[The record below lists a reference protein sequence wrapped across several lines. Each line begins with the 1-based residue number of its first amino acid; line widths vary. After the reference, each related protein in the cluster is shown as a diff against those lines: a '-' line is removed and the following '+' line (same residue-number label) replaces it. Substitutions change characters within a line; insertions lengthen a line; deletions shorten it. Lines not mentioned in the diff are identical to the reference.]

1 MAAASS
7 IQPPSVHALNQEN
20 TPFQDSDSPESRQ
33 DEDTTSDGPCLRVLS
48 DLEPEEIERRLEKTR
63 RELSNRRKIL
73 IKNLPQDITNQE
85 VHDILREYE
94 LKYCY
99 VDRNKGTAF
108 VTLLNGDQAQDAIR
122 SFHQT
127 SIRGREIT
135 VQLQPTDS
143 LLCVTNLAHTF
154 TGAQFEELVRAYGNI
169 ERCFLVYSEL
179 TGHSKGYGFVEYM
192 KKDSASRARTEL
204 LGKPQGDR
212 ALMVQ
217 WTDVNQLTAE
227 HLHSKCLCVD
237 KLPLDFCDTDQLAH
251 IFSSRYKPVFCQLA
265 QDEDSHVRGFAV
277 VEYETAEQT
286 EAMLTEMDRQLIGG
300 QEIRVSLCSPG
311 TSGRSTLA
319 ALIAAQGVMSSN
331 KKGLLPEPSLAQ
343 LLSSMSNPAALQVL
357 MRPYQA
363 AGGKRGGKF
372 GRPQGLPFLRPP
384 LTAALLQLGKVQ
396 QVRASLSITAGMEQE
411 SPTLVIMID
420 NDNLQ
425 ICTQDGTAIE
435 RVPHYKY
442 LGSWIDDRFTLKFHI
457 NNLVRK
463 LWVKLGF
470 LLYIGTELSSLCL
483 PERTCASSLQVP
495 SLLGDPSRLLLQKAM
510 GLRTTA
516 PMPLG
521 KGLLGDSPNEVSQ
534 DPLQTAPAQGPG
546 AAGGMMPYMPGRQHL
561 GAPGGGEQ
569 NGASGS
575 DKQPPPPPPPA
586 TSAASGP
593 LAQSFLQGMGGPVM
607 GTLLPPGAAP
617 KAQQGLQSAGDSAA
631 AAGMAQGSPQTSLLG
646 EPPKE
651 LKLPSNPYLNLASVL
666 PGMVLQ
672 APACSKA
679 QSVAPHSAVYSSVL
693 APASQP
699 PTQAAAQYGSDTST
713 DYTQQYSQQYSQEAM
728 QQWYQ
733 HYQAQSYSTAP
744 PETTGAE
751 YGKEQAQIS
760 VFTQPSSS
768 KMCFTQG
775 AGTTSYGDYSTYM
788 QAVNQYYSQTQM
800 SQAAAQ
806 AYQHRDAS
814 KEPEATKAPPAG
826 ALHPASNGSAHS
838 LVPGYGPVP
847 VLPGYI
853 GVQQAPPGP
862 APHPQSGQAAAA
874 AAAEWNQYYYNQAR
888 GQKREYSQLPLQ
900 DAGPDGAY
908 VGQHSQG
915 LGGQYADY
923 YKKKRI

>member
-277 VEYETAEQT
+277 VEYETAEQA

-396 QVRASLSITAGMEQE
+396 QNALLGNG
-411 SPTLVIMID
+411 LVLQNLLQMQLAQQQL
-420 NDNLQ
+420 LQ
-425 ICTQDGTAIE
+425 IKD
-435 RVPHYKY
+435 K
-442 LGSWIDDRFTLKFHI
+442 HI
-457 NNLVRK
+457 SN
-463 LWVKLGF
+463 
-470 LLYIGTELSSLCL
+470 
-483 PERTCASSLQVP
+483 VP

-569 NGASGS
+569 NGASAS

-607 GTLLPPGAAP
+607 GALLPPGAAP
-617 KAQQGLQSAGDSAA
+617 KAQQGLQCAGDSAA

-751 YGKEQAQIS
+751 YGKEQAQ
-760 VFTQPSSS
+760 
-768 KMCFTQG
+768 G

-874 AAAEWNQYYYNQAR
+874 AAAAAEWNQYYYNQAR

>member
-7 IQPPSVHALNQEN
+7 IQPPSVHALNQGN
-20 TPFQDSDSPESRQ
+20 TPFPDSDSPESRQ
-33 DEDTTSDGPCLRVLS
+33 DEDTTSEGPSLRVLS

-122 SFHQT
+122 TFHQT
-127 SIRGREIT
+127 AIRGREIT

-154 TGAQFEELVRAYGNI
+154 TGAQFEELVRAHGNI

-192 KKDSASRARTEL
+192 KKDSASRARSEL
-204 LGKPQGDR
+204 LGRQQGDR
-212 ALMVQ
+212 TLVVQ
-217 WTDVNQLTAE
+217 WTDVNQLTAN

-237 KLPLDFCDTDQLAH
+237 KLPMDFCDTDELAH
-251 IFSSRYKPVFCQLA
+251 LFSDRFKPVFCQLA

-277 VEYETAEQT
+277 VEYETAEQA
-286 EAMLTEMDRQLIGG
+286 EAMLTEMDRQTIGG
-300 QEIRVSLCSPG
+300 QEIRVSLCTPG

-363 AGGKRGGKF
+363 TGVKRGGKF
-372 GRPQGLPFLRPP
+372 CRPQGLPFLRPP

-396 QVRASLSITAGMEQE
+396 QNALLGNG
-411 SPTLVIMID
+411 LVLQNLLQMQLAQQQL
-420 NDNLQ
+420 LQ
-425 ICTQDGTAIE
+425 IKDKHLNNDSEFRQAS
-435 RVPHYKY
+435 V
-442 LGSWIDDRFTLKFHI
+442 FTVGCARTCGASGISSTLCA
-457 NNLVRK
+457 
-463 LWVKLGF
+463 
-470 LLYIGTELSSLCL
+470 ELSRGSLFPVCWAI
-483 PERTCASSLQVP
+483 PQAAAAE
-495 SLLGDPSRLLLQKAM
+495 GY
-510 GLRTTA
+510 G
-516 PMPLG
+516 
-521 KGLLGDSPNEVSQ
+521 SQ
-534 DPLQTAPAQGPG
+534 GRRPHGPGQGPARG
-546 AAGGMMPYMPGRQHL
+546 LPQRAVPGSLAGVGSGLGRGRGMMSYLPGRQQL
-561 GAPGGGEQ
+561 GAPPGGEQ
-569 NGASGS
+569 NGAAEKQPAPPGTSSGS
-575 DKQPPPPPPPA
+575 QPM
-586 TSAASGP
+586 
-593 LAQSFLQGMGGPVM
+593 AQSFRQAMSTPILM
-607 GTLLPPGAAP
+607 GTLLSGAGP
-617 KAQQGLQSAGDSAA
+617 KAQQGLHSTGESAA
-631 AAGMAQGSPQTSLLG
+631 PAMTQSSAQTSLLG

-666 PGMVLQ
+666 PGMVLSS
-672 APACSKA
+672 SKA

-693 APASQP
+693 APVSQP
-699 PTQAAAQYGSDTST
+699 PAQTAAAQYGTDTSA

-733 HYQAQSYSTAP
+733 HYQAQAQGYSATP
-744 PETTGAE
+744 QDSTGSE
-751 YGKEQAQIS
+751 YGKEQAQ
-760 VFTQPSSS
+760 
-768 KMCFTQG
+768 G
-775 AGTTSYGDYSTYM
+775 AATTAYGDYNTYM

-814 KEPEATKAPPAG
+814 KEADATKAPMA
-826 ALHPASNGSAHS
+826 AVLHPASNGSVH
-838 LVPGYGPVP
+838 PGGLIPAYSPLPVIP
-847 VLPGYI
+847 AYI
-853 GVQQAPPGP
+853 GAQHVAAPGP
-862 APHPQSGQAAAA
+862 QSAQPAAAD
-874 AAAEWNQYYYNQAR
+874 WNQYYYVSDPPQNQAR

-900 DAGPDGAY
+900 DAASDGAY

>member
-1 MAAASS
+1 
-7 IQPPSVHALNQEN
+7 
-20 TPFQDSDSPESRQ
+20 
-33 DEDTTSDGPCLRVLS
+33 
-48 DLEPEEIERRLEKTR
+48 
-63 RELSNRRKIL
+63 
-73 IKNLPQDITNQE
+73 
-85 VHDILREYE
+85 
-94 LKYCY
+94 
-99 VDRNKGTAF
+99 
-108 VTLLNGDQAQDAIR
+108 
-122 SFHQT
+122 
-127 SIRGREIT
+127 
-135 VQLQPTDS
+135 
-143 LLCVTNLAHTF
+143 
-154 TGAQFEELVRAYGNI
+154 
-169 ERCFLVYSEL
+169 
-179 TGHSKGYGFVEYM
+179 
-192 KKDSASRARTEL
+192 
-204 LGKPQGDR
+204 
-212 ALMVQ
+212 
-217 WTDVNQLTAE
+217 
-227 HLHSKCLCVD
+227 
-237 KLPLDFCDTDQLAH
+237 
-251 IFSSRYKPVFCQLA
+251 
-265 QDEDSHVRGFAV
+265 
-277 VEYETAEQT
+277 
-286 EAMLTEMDRQLIGG
+286 
-300 QEIRVSLCSPG
+300 
-311 TSGRSTLA
+311 
-319 ALIAAQGVMSSN
+319 MSSN

-396 QVRASLSITAGMEQE
+396 QNALLGNG
-411 SPTLVIMID
+411 LVLQNLLQMQLAQQQL
-420 NDNLQ
+420 LQ
-425 ICTQDGTAIE
+425 IKD
-435 RVPHYKY
+435 K
-442 LGSWIDDRFTLKFHI
+442 HI
-457 NNLVRK
+457 SN
-463 LWVKLGF
+463 
-470 LLYIGTELSSLCL
+470 
-483 PERTCASSLQVP
+483 VP

-534 DPLQTAPAQGPG
+534 DPLQTAPAQERGLRQRQ
-546 AAGGMMPYMPGRQHL
+546 AA
-561 GAPGGGEQ
+561 
-569 NGASGS
+569 
-575 DKQPPPPPPPA
+575 PPPPPPA

-775 AGTTSYGDYSTYM
+775 AGTASYGDYSTYM

-838 LVPGYGPVP
+838 L
-847 VLPGYI
+847 
-853 GVQQAPPGP
+853 
-862 APHPQSGQAAAA
+862 SGQGRR

-900 DAGPDGAY
+900 DAGPDGASWASIPRAWAASTQTTTKRRGSRRPQPRPSPCSP
-908 VGQHSQG
+908 VLRA
-915 LGGQYADY
+915 LGTPAPLSPMLSMP
-923 YKKKRI
+923 

>member
-20 TPFQDSDSPESRQ
+20 TPFLDSDSPESRQ
-33 DEDTTSDGPCLRVLS
+33 DEDTTSDGPCLRLLA

-63 RELSNRRKIL
+63 KELSNRRKIL

-127 SIRGREIT
+127 TIRGREIT

-154 TGAQFEELVRAYGNI
+154 TAAQFEELVRAYGNI

-204 LGKPQGDR
+204 LGKQQGDR
-212 ALMVQ
+212 SLMVQ
-217 WTDVNQLTAE
+217 WTDVNQLTAQ

-237 KLPLDFCDTDQLAH
+237 KLPLDFCDTDELAH
-251 IFSSRYKPVFCQLA
+251 IFSNRYKPVFCQLA

-277 VEYETAEQT
+277 VEYETAEQA

-319 ALIAAQGVMSSN
+319 ALIAAQGVADILKWSRIEGLQLEMSSN

-363 AGGKRGGKF
+363 PTGKRGGKF
-372 GRPQGLPFLRPP
+372 GRPHGLPFLRPP

-396 QVRASLSITAGMEQE
+396 QNALLGNG
-411 SPTLVIMID
+411 LVLQNLLQMQLAQQQL
-420 NDNLQ
+420 LQ
-425 ICTQDGTAIE
+425 IKD
-435 RVPHYKY
+435 K
-442 LGSWIDDRFTLKFHI
+442 HI
-457 NNLVRK
+457 SN
-463 LWVKLGF
+463 
-470 LLYIGTELSSLCL
+470 
-483 PERTCASSLQVP
+483 VP

-510 GLRTTA
+510 GLRATA
-516 PMPLG
+516 PLPLG
-521 KGLLGDSPNEVSQ
+521 KGLLGDSPNEAPQ
-534 DPLQTAPAQGPG
+534 DPLQAASGQGTG
-546 AAGGMMPYMPGRQHL
+546 AAAGMMPYLPGRQHL
-561 GAPGGGEQ
+561 GAPTGGEQ
-569 NGASGS
+569 NGAPAI
-575 DKQPPPPPPPA
+575 DKPQPVVPG
-586 TSAASGP
+586 TSAPSQPGAP
-593 LAQSFLQGMGGPVM
+593 SFLQAMSSPIM
-607 GTLLPPGAAP
+607 GTLLPGAAP
-617 KAQQGLQSAGDSAA
+617 KAQPGLPSMSESTTAALTQS
-631 AAGMAQGSPQTSLLG
+631 SPQTSLLG

-672 APACSKA
+672 APASSKA
-679 QSVAPHSAVYSSVL
+679 QSVAAHSGVYSSVL
-693 APASQP
+693 APVSQP
-699 PTQAAAQYGSDTST
+699 LSQTAAPYVSDTST
-713 DYTQQYSQQYSQEAM
+713 DYTQQYGQQYSQEAM

-733 HYQAQSYSTAP
+733 HYQAQSYSAAQQDS
-744 PETTGAE
+744 TGTE
-751 YGKEQAQIS
+751 YGKEQ
-760 VFTQPSSS
+760 P
-768 KMCFTQG
+768 QG
-775 AGTTSYGDYSTYM
+775 TATTSYGDYNTYM
-788 QAVNQYYSQTQM
+788 QAVNQYYCQAQM

-806 AYQHRDAS
+806 VYQHRDAS
-814 KEPEATKAPPAG
+814 KEAEVNKPPVTATQ
-826 ALHPASNGSAHS
+826 LHPASNGSAHS
-838 LVPGYGPVP
+838 VHPGGLVPGYSTIPVI
-847 VLPGYI
+847 PGYL
-853 GVQQAPPGP
+853 GVQQAPPNTV
-862 APHPQSGQAAAA
+862 AHPQGAQATAPAD
-874 AAAEWNQYYYNQAR
+874 WNQYYYNQAR
-888 GQKREYSQLPLQ
+888 GQKREYSQLPLP
-900 DAGPDGAY
+900 DPGPNGAY